1 MYWLSLCIF
10 FFYTHR
16 YIHRHIHSRLKP
28 MCLPSQMRSLS
39 PQGLAAICPLEV
51 PDRLEA
57 GSFPVVLLNT
67 ASCVGTEL
75 AVFHVVPVHVSETA

>member
-1 MYWLSLCIF
+1 MYWLSVYF
-10 FFYTHR
+10 FFLYTQ
-16 YIHRHIHSRLKP
+16 IHSQTYSFKAETHVP
-28 MCLPSQMRSLS
+28 AISNVILS

-75 AVFHVVPVHVSETA
+75 AVFHVVPVDVSETS